1 MGQDDVALTAPYQYL
16 SATLVATTGFSASNI
31 QQWIQNSSAVTD
43 FVEDGTCM
51 LLVATHSSTATSA
64 NYIKAA
70 DSSDDNTNKNI
81 INGGL
86 LFFSNSIEEASQY
99 PNAAT
104 YLFVKSSNNEI
115 LTEKT
120 LQEIKSS
127 LILIAS
133 PPNSDLFSTLRSSL
147 DSVYAPLIQNFDSLQ
162 NDSVKKGADSR
173 RMKLNLT
180 DSAKH
185 LVVELER
192 ELTFTTKAENSSCSN
207 LVSSSDIHDTSCVR
221 TPLDEILFWKSF
233 QACDAQYAD
242 SISRLNSLFS
252 EIEGVFQRICTCE
265 QIEGKKET
273 ADNDMSI
280 LATMDWIES
289 EFGDRGSVEGA
300 LYDVF
305 LVRFRDGQ
313 FVYSTKVSHCNL
325 IFSTVCIPHKF
336 FAFIQQF

>member
-1 MGQDDVALTAPYQYL
+1 MGQDHVAFTSPYQYL
-16 SATLVATTGFSASNI
+16 SVTLSAATGLSASNI
-31 QQWIQNSSAVTD
+31 QQWIQNSSAVTE

-51 LLVATHSSTATSA
+51 LLVATHSSTVTSSS
-64 NYIKAA
+64 YKKAVE
-70 DSSDDNTNKNI
+70 SLDDNTNKNI
-81 INGGL
+81 TNGGL

-104 YLFVKSSNNEI
+104 HLFVKSSNNEI

-127 LILIAS
+127 LILIVS
-133 PPNSDLFSTLRSSL
+133 PPNSNLFSTLRSSL
-147 DSVYAPLIQNFDSLQ
+147 DSVYAPLIQNFDSIQ
-162 NDSVKKGADSR
+162 NDSEKKGENPR
-173 RMKLNLT
+173 RMELNLT

-185 LVVELER
+185 LVVELEK

-207 LVSSSDIHDTSCVR
+207 VVSSSDIHDTSCVR

-233 QACDAQYAD
+233 QVCDGQFAD
-242 SISRLNSLFS
+242 AISHLNYLFS

-265 QIEGKKET
+265 KIEGEKET

-300 LYDVF
+300 LYDAF
-305 LVRFRDGQ
+305 LVRCRDGQ
-313 FVYSTKVSHCNL
+313 FVYSTKRMIHL
-325 IFSTVCIPHKF
+325 IQIIGNSLCSYISSSMSD
-336 FAFIQQF
+336 